1 MSWKNLRHVSIMM
14 LSSSFV
20 SHQLPQDDDS
30 TMRMVSDEEQ
40 RISRVKGACVR
51 VSRVKGAC
59 ESVVLKSVRVS
70 RVKERAS
77 QSC

>member
-1 MSWKNLRHVSIMM
+1 MM

-40 RISRVKGACVR
+40 RISRVK
-51 VSRVKGAC
+51 
-59 ESVVLKSVRVS
+59 
-70 RVKERAS
+70 ERAS

>member
-1 MSWKNLRHVSIMM
+1 MM

-30 TMRMVSDEEQ
+30 MMRMVSDAEQ
-40 RISRVKGACVR
+40 RISRVKGR
-51 VSRVKGAC
+51 AC